1 MFKVFLVEDESLIRE
16 GLKENIP
23 WEQYGFRFVG
33 DASDG
38 EMALPMIRAA
48 RPDVLITDIKMPFMD
63 GLSLSRIVSS
73 EFPKIKIIIISGY
86 DDFEYARQ
94 AIEVGATQYLL
105 KPITKMALR
114 KTLLELKE
122 KIERES
128 EQSDYQMQYRSEMH
142 EYEQFARRNFFEK
155 LLQADLAVS
164 DIYEEAARL
173 SLEITAECYN
183 LIFFTMRSHFAEKI
197 PQETEQF
204 MQRQDEV
211 LHFILRHPQYIL
223 FSWNVGSYGVLVK
236 SEGSHIAEMTDR
248 CVGQIRQVCNRQDMQ
263 LDWSVAVG
271 SPVERLSMLH
281 ECYQKVSHYMAYR
294 FIVPGI
300 HVLTEES
307 LGEYLSATEEK
318 KLGYVDPSAV
328 DPEIIRDFL
337 RKGCFAE
344 IHDFVQSYLESF
356 RQALGSRMF
365 LDYIILSIR
374 YTVIAYLD
382 SIGIGKERY
391 ENRIEDYM
399 QNEGV
404 TGETT
409 DEYIIFLL
417 EMAVTLRDQES
428 DFQSGRILRKA
439 QEYIDANFAKET
451 ISLNEAAARAGV
463 SPNYFSAVFS
473 QNMQKTFIE
482 YVTGKR
488 MELAKQL
495 LKNTEQSSAE
505 IACAVGYKDPHYFSF
520 VFKKTQ
526 GMSPREYRTGKRAKK
541 G

>member
-1 MFKVFLVEDESLIRE
+1 MLKVFLVEDEGLIRE

-23 WEQYGFRFVG
+23 WEQYGYQFVG

-38 EMALPMIRAA
+38 EMALPLIRAA
-48 RPDVLITDIKMPFMD
+48 KPDVLITDIKMPFMD

-73 EFPKIKIIIISGY
+73 ELPKMKIVIISGY

-94 AIEVGATQYLL
+94 AIKVGATQYLL
-105 KPITKMALR
+105 KPITKMELR
-114 KTLLELKE
+114 RTLLELKE

-142 EYEQFARRNFFEK
+142 EYEQFSRRNFFEK
-155 LLQADLAVS
+155 LLQADMAVS
-164 DIYEEAARL
+164 DIYEEASRL
-173 SLEITAECYN
+173 SLEITAESYN
-183 LIFFTMRSHFAEKI
+183 LIFFSLRSRFAEKTV
-197 PQETEQF
+197 QETEQF
-204 MQRQDEV
+204 MLRQDEA
-211 LHFILRHPQYIL
+211 LHYILRHPQYIL

-236 SEGSHIAEMTDR
+236 AEGARISEMTEC
-248 CVGQIRQVCNRQDMQ
+248 CVSHIRQVCNRQDMQ
-263 LDWSVAVG
+263 LDWWVAVG

-300 HVLTEES
+300 RVLTEES
-307 LGEYLSATEEK
+307 LADYLSVQEEK
-318 KLGYVDPSAV
+318 KIGYVNPSAV

-344 IHDFVQSYLESF
+344 IHDFVDSFLKSF
-356 RQALGSRMF
+356 REALRSKMF
-365 LDYIILSIR
+365 LDYIILSMR
-374 YTVIAYLD
+374 YTVVAYLD
-382 SIGIGKERY
+382 SIGIAKEQY
-391 ENRIEDYM
+391 ENRIEAYM
-399 QNEGV
+399 QDDGV
-404 TGETT
+404 NSETVE
-409 DEYIIFLL
+409 EYVIFLL
-417 EMAVTLRDQES
+417 KLAVELRDRES

-451 ISLNEAAARAGV
+451 LSLNEAANQVGV
-463 SPNYFSAVFS
+463 SPNYLSAVFS

-488 MELAKQL
+488 MEMAKQL
-495 LKNTEQSSAE
+495 LKNTDQSSGE
-505 IACAVGYKDPHYFSF
+505 IATAVGYKDPHYFSF

-526 GMSPREYRTGKRAKK
+526 GLSPREYRTGKRSKK
-541 G
+541 S

>member
-23 WEQYGFRFVG
+23 WEQYGFQFVG

-63 GLSLSRIVSS
+63 GLSLCRIVSS

-122 KIERES
+122 KMERES

-173 SLEITAECYN
+173 SLEITAESYN
-183 LIFFTMRSHFAEKI
+183 LVFFTMRSHFAEKT